1 MGTHPAAWRYT
12 VRGAGPPLLWLSGFV
27 VPVATFANVVDEL
40 VPRFTVVCVEH
51 RGSGTSRSRLLPAT
65 TGAMASDAVSVL
77 DRLGLASAHV
87 VGVSLGGMV
96 AQELAIARPDRV
108 RSLVLCSTTAGGAD
122 ARTPC
127 PLTLVKDLKRIE
139 SRVPGRGRVRA
150 WGALH
155 QAAAAA
161 CHDATRRLHQVL
173 APTLI
178 LHGLRTSFFRC
189 GMPKGSPP
197 KFPGPRSVQ
206 SPAGP
211 TC

>member
-1 MGTHPAAWRYT
+1 
-12 VRGAGPPLLWLSGFV
+12 
-27 VPVATFANVVDEL
+27 
-40 VPRFTVVCVEH
+40 
-51 RGSGTSRSRLLPAT
+51 
-65 TGAMASDAVSVL
+65 MASDAVSVL

-127 PLTLVKDLKRIE
+127 PLTLIKELKRIDV
-139 SRVPGRGRVRA
+139 SGTGSGRVRA

-161 CHDATRRLHQVL
+161 CHDATRRLHRVL

-178 LHGLRTSFFRC
+178 LHGRADELLPLRNAERLASEIPGATLC
-189 GMPKGSPP
+189 AVPGGTHLLIHESPTARDALFAWLDEHRADAP
-197 KFPGPRSVQ
+197 MARPHG
-206 SPAGP
+206 AGARRRLLP
-211 TC
+211 EAP